1 MLEIGAGLKSDISSI
16 GGYHILAQVLVVFFY
31 TFASPNFGLTQTS
44 HLQIESFGN

>member
-1 MLEIGAGLKSDISSI
+1 MLEIGAGLKSDISI

-44 HLQIESFGN
+44 HLQIETFGN